1 VHPDLVRIGLP
12 GGERVVHSY
21 GALLVLGCATALA
34 LTAARARQLEPH
46 PIARF
51 DAFAAGLF
59 AIIGGLVGATLLY
72 IVVHWREMLANP
84 AELLQPGLVFYG
96 GLAGGFAGAA
106 TYCRIYMI
114 PLVGF
119 ADCAVPGLALGHA
132 LGRVGCFLAGCCYG
146 RPAAA
151 RFPLAVLLA
160 GVPRHP
166 VQLYEAA
173 GLLLLGLVLVT
184 LPPRR
189 PGQPLTLYLIGYAV
203 LRLFTESLRGDDEAR
218 GFVIPGLV
226 STSQALALAV
236 LLAVLVVRY
245 RQRRA
250 AN

>member
-1 VHPDLVRIGLP
+1 VHPDLVRLGLP

-21 GALLVLGCATALA
+21 GALLVLGCAVALA
-34 LTAARARQLEPH
+34 VTAARARPRGL
-46 PIARF
+46 ARF

-59 AIIGGLVGATLLY
+59 AIVGGLVGAALLY
-72 IVVHWREMLANP
+72 IVVHWREMLASP
-84 AELLQPGLVFYG
+84 AQLQPGLVFYG
-96 GLAGGFAGAA
+96 GLVGGLAGAA
-106 TYCRIYMI
+106 TYCRLYMI
-114 PLVGF
+114 PLDRF

-132 LGRVGCFLAGCCYG
+132 IGRVGCFLAGCCYG
-146 RPAAA
+146 RPVAA
-151 RFPLAVLLA
+151 RFPLAVVLA

-173 GLLLLGLVLVT
+173 GLTLLGLVLLT

-189 PGQPLTLYLIGYAV
+189 PGQLLTLYLSGYAV

-218 GFVIPGLV
+218 GFLIPGLV